1 MSGASPGSE
10 HDVRIGDLAAETGVS
25 VRSLRYYEEQGM
37 LAADRTASGQRVY
50 TAAAVERVQ
59 LVQQLFAAGLA
70 SRTIVQLLP
79 CVDRGESTPES
90 FALLLAERARITA
103 QLAELQAVRGRLD
116 EVIAITEHPTAEH
129 CPALRDRPAEPV
141 AA

>member
-1 MSGASPGSE
+1 M
-10 HDVRIGDLAAETGVS
+10 RIGDLAAETRVS
-25 VRSLRYYEEQGM
+25 VRSLRYYEEQG
-37 LAADRTASGQRVY
+37 LLTASRTASGQRVY
-50 TAAAVERVQ
+50 TDAAVERVQ

-79 CVDRGESTPES
+79 CVDRGESTQES
-90 FALLLAERARITA
+90 FALLIAERDRITA
-103 QLAELQAVRGRLD
+103 QLAELEAVRGRLD
-116 EVIAITEHPTAEH
+116 QVIAITEHPTAEH

>member
-1 MSGASPGSE
+1 M
-10 HDVRIGDLAAETGVS
+10 RIGDLAAETGVS
-25 VRSLRYYEEQGM
+25 VRSLRYYEEQG
-37 LAADRTASGQRVY
+37 LLTASRTASGQRVY
-50 TAAAVERVQ
+50 TDAAVERVQ

-90 FALLLAERARITA
+90 FALLIAERDRITA
-103 QLAELQAVRGRLD
+103 QLAELESARQRLD

-129 CPALRDRPAEPV
+129 CPALREPADGAL

>member
-1 MSGASPGSE
+1 M
-10 HDVRIGDLAAETGVS
+10 RIGDLAAATGAS
-25 VRSLRYYEEQGM
+25 VRSLRYYEEQG
-37 LAADRTASGQRVY
+37 LLVADRTAGGQRTYGVS
-50 TAAAVERVQ
+50 AVERVQ

-79 CVDRGESTPES
+79 CVDAGVATPES
-90 FALLLAERARITA
+90 FALLVAERDRITA
-103 QLAELQAVRGRLD
+103 QLAELEAARDRLD

-129 CPALRDRPAEPV
+129 CPALREQPA